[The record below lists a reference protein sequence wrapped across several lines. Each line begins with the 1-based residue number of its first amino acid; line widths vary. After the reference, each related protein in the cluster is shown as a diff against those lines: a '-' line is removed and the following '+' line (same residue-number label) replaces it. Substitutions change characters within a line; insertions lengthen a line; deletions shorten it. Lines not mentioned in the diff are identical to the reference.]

1 MKTFKITTH
10 STCITT
16 YLVDADT
23 EAQAEELFWE
33 GAFYDEDEIDFQN
46 EDIFEV
52 EEIEQSNG

>member
-16 YLVDADT
+16 YLVDAET
-23 EAQAEELFWE
+23 EEEAMDNFWE
-33 GAFYDEDEIDFQN
+33 GSYYNDDEIDYKN
-46 EDIFEV
+46 EEIIIV